1 MEKSKQYSD
10 IIALG
15 KLLVDEL
22 QLDQSVDTL
31 GRWMAHHI
39 TEVMQAAEKATGRK
53 KSEAEERCREAILSL
68 WNHINAFPQ
77 GRRPL
82 AEIEPLLATIQA
94 LDPNNSAYFY
104 QSKAQALIDKSTLS
118 EESKNWLELALEIDY
133 SARVL
138 ISICLNKTAND
149 IVHKNYVWF
158 DLAESLDADLPV
170 MDVVRFIA
178 SDDQQFEG
186 SIQMTTAKTLIH
198 RRERLERMIQLSQI
212 LIRDID
218 EKITELNCSSK
229 PV

>member
-104 QSKAQALIDKSTLS
+104 QSEAQALIDKSTLS
-118 EESKNWLELALEIDY
+118 EETKNWLELALEIDH

-149 IVHKNYVWF
+149 IVHKKCVWF

-170 MDVVRFIA
+170 MDIVRFVA
-178 SDDQQFEG
+178 SDDQQFEEG
-186 SIQMTTAKTLIH
+186 ILENDRVTTAKTLID
-198 RRERLERMIQLSQI
+198 RRERLERMVHLSQI

-218 EKITELNCSSK
+218 DKITELN
-229 PV
+229 